1 MRAIVLS
8 GGGSKGSYQIGVWKA
23 LRHLH
28 IKYDI
33 VTGSSVG
40 SLNGALM
47 TQKTFYRGLW
57 FWHNI
62 DFKRVFNNEMNSDYK
77 TPKGKKTILKQ
88 YAKAVLLD
96 NGIEA
101 TNLESNIDKVINEQ
115 KIRKSKIDF
124 GIVTVNLSNLKPKTL
139 TKKNIP
145 MGKLNDYLMA
155 SATCFPIFKK
165 KNIDDANYIDGGY
178 YDNLPINLAIDMGA
192 DEIIAVDLGA
202 IGLRKRAKNKTIKTT
217 YIKPRNPLG
226 SFFVFEKDLARRGVR
241 LGYNDTMKTFN
252 RLDGNKYT
260 FKHGHLNYNYKQ
272 HGQRYNEL
280 LTSIL
285 GQKKNLLA
293 QLLKATTYKNEI
305 QVKDFTN
312 IIEHLGK
319 VFEFDDS
326 SIYSINQFNRLILR
340 ELKKIPTVD
349 KQYIERKLKNKN
361 IKNVINNK
369 HVIKFIYDTFRNK
382 FGHNQINEISSIALL
397 FPHNFLDALYLYVI
411 QKDN

>member
-8 GGGSKGSYQIGVWKA
+8 GGGAKGSYQIGVWKA
-23 LRHLH
+23 LRCLH
-28 IKYDI
+28 IRYDI

-47 TQKTFYRGLW
+47 TQNTFYRGLW

-62 DFKRVFNNEMNSDYK
+62 DFKRVFNNQMNSDYK
-77 TPKGKKTILKQ
+77 TSEGKKRLFKQ
-88 YAKAVLLD
+88 YVKGALLN
-96 NGIEA
+96 NGLEA
-101 TNLESNIDKVINEQ
+101 TNLENNIDKVIDEQ
-115 KIRKSKIDF
+115 KIRKSKINF
-124 GIVTVNLSNLKPKTL
+124 GIVTVNLSNLKPITL

-145 MGKLNDYLMA
+145 LGKLSDYLMA

-192 DEIIAVDLGA
+192 DEIIAIDLGT
-202 IGLRKRAKNKTIKTT
+202 IGFKQRIKNKTIKIT
-217 YIKPRNPLG
+217 YIKPRNILG
-226 SFFVFEKDLARRGVR
+226 SFFIFDKDLARRGIR

-260 FKHGHLNYNYKQ
+260 FKHGHLSYNYKH
-272 HGQRYNEL
+272 HGQRYNEV
-280 LTSIL
+280 LTSVL
-285 GQKKNLLA
+285 EKKNNLLA
-293 QLLKATTYKNEI
+293 QILKTTTYKNDI
-305 QVKDFTN
+305 QKKDFTS

-319 VFEFDDS
+319 TFEFDDS
-326 SIYSINQFNRLILR
+326 IIYSINKFNRLIIR
-340 ELKKIPTVD
+340 ELNKIPTVD
-349 KQYIERKLKNKN
+349 KKFIEQELKSKK
-361 IKNVINNK
+361 IKNVVNNK
-369 HVIKFIYDTFRNK
+369 YVIKFMYDTLKNK

-397 FPHNFLDALYLYVI
+397 FPHDFLDAIYLYVI